1 MCHWLWFLSP
11 TRENYYFSLP
21 SCRMTIHYL
30 QTLYFQNSSE
40 VFLSYFRNVK
50 NKRKIAGDSG
60 KRSVPSPQGI
70 EGSIHSNNRNRV
82 SADTVSNRG
91 WGRLDGRVSIPAS
104 PWGWTAPLREGQA
117 LISERL
123 SSAPSN
129 LGPKRVWIPQQLA
142 SQRPSTGEDHATQA
156 SLQLLVC
163 KMPYPNTTFYWSRFD
178 ESGYVAGNFF
188 PQCS

>member
-1 MCHWLWFLSP
+1 MAGCQFL
-11 TRENYYFSLP
+11 R
-21 SCRMTIHYL
+21 
-30 QTLYFQNSSE
+30 
-40 VFLSYFRNVK
+40 
-50 NKRKIAGDSG
+50 
-60 KRSVPSPQGI
+60 
-70 EGSIHSNNRNRV
+70 
-82 SADTVSNRG
+82 
-91 WGRLDGRVSIPAS
+91 
-104 PWGWTAPLREGQA
+104 APGGGQHLCCEGQA